1 MSSENAIA
9 DAGTDPGR
17 FAVREIDM
25 ADLRDALARGYS
37 DFKVQPTHLIFLCTI
52 YPLVGLFLARLAAGY
67 DILPVLFPLVAGF
80 SLVGPLAAT
89 GLYELSRRREQGL
102 DLAWWHVF
110 DVLRSPSR
118 SAMMALGLVMA
129 AIFVA
134 WLIAAQ
140 SIYLAIFGDWVPA
153 SVGEFLDVLFTTSS
167 GWTLIVVGCG
177 VGFIFAVVVLTISV
191 VSLPMLLDRD
201 VGAVRAVQTSIH
213 AVAANPRTM
222 TIWGFIVAGTLLIGS
237 LPLFVGLAIVLP
249 VLGHS
254 TWHLYR
260 KVVER

>member
-1 MSSENAIA
+1 
-9 DAGTDPGR
+9 
-17 FAVREIDM
+17 
-25 ADLRDALARGYS
+25 
-37 DFKVQPTHLIFLCTI
+37 
-52 YPLVGLFLARLAAGY
+52 
-67 DILPVLFPLVAGF
+67 
-80 SLVGPLAAT
+80 
-89 GLYELSRRREQGL
+89 
-102 DLAWWHVF
+102 
-110 DVLRSPSR
+110 
-118 SAMMALGLVMA
+118 MALGLVMA

-153 SVGEFLDVLFTTSS
+153 SVGEFLDVVFTTSS
-167 GWTLIVVGCG
+167 GWALIVVGCG
-177 VGFIFAVVVLTISV
+177 VGFLFAVVVLTISV

-201 VGAVRAVQTSIH
+201 VGAVRAVQISIH

-222 TIWGFIVAGTLLIGS
+222 TIWGFIVVGTLLIGS

-260 KVVER
+260 KVVAR